1 MPWVKSEYA
10 PELAVLSA
18 WVAALV
24 PWSVTVHTNAPLG
37 SVLFAIRFPL
47 AEIQVRAAST
57 VTVDGQAVRVTDVLD
72 QVYPGVGVWG
82 DAYLADPISAAA
94 TYERVALQVGS
105 AAWAL
110 GAVLIALAVV
120 LGVAMYR
127 DEAATA
133 RRLPYDEV
141 RVMGGLLAG
150 ASLAFAAASGLYY
163 LGRDVVG
170 VPVPIG
176 VLLVGALAVALLRI
190 DRV

>member
-18 WVAALV
+18 WIAALV
-24 PWSVTVHTNAPLG
+24 PWSVTVHTAAPLG

-57 VTVDGQAVRVTDVLD
+57 VTVDGQTVRVTDVLD

-94 TYERVALQVGS
+94 TYDPVALQVGS

-120 LGVAMYR
+120 LGIAMYR

-150 ASLAFAAASGLYY
+150 ASLAFAAASALYY